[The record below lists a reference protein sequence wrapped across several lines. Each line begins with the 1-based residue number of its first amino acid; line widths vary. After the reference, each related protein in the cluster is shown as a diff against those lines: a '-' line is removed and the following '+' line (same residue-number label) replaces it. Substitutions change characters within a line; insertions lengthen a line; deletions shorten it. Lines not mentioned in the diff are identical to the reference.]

1 MQLANPSTAMQLH
14 MAKSPGSL
22 EVGDF
27 VDCAAST
34 AVNPAIEDHFRLLG
48 RLAWNRRSRLTAQ
61 AASPVL
67 QHGPGP
73 PNYLPLSRGFPY
85 PASPKRRAT
94 SSQLMTL
101 KKAAM

>member
-1 MQLANPSTAMQLH
+1 MQLH

-22 EVGDF
+22 EAGNF
-27 VDCAAST
+27 ADCAAST
-34 AVNPAIEDHFRLLG
+34 VVNPAIDNHSG
-48 RLAWNRRSRLTAQ
+48 SSADCLASTLQ
-61 AASPVL
+61 ADRAGGFVL
-67 QHGPGP
+67 PHEPGP
-73 PNYLPLSRGFPY
+73 PDYLPLSRGFPY